1 MESTMPRPAAGQLQ
15 KDESSVQE
23 SVADQTVF
31 IVDDDPAI
39 CEGLSNLLAST
50 GKHTQHFSSAEEFIE
65 RWDAKQPGCLVLD
78 VRLPG
83 ITGMELQA
91 TLGASGVPLP
101 IIIMTAHGDMPMVR
115 KALKAGAVEFLI
127 KPFTDQELLQSVEH
141 AFALDRATRHAA
153 QELNSI
159 RARMDTLTDRE
170 REVLTHVTAG
180 LTNKEIAEKLFLS
193 VVTIKLHRGQL
204 MRKMEADSL
213 ADLVKMWERV
223 NRQEPPAR
231 PVA

>member
-1 MESTMPRPAAGQLQ
+1 MG
-15 KDESSVQE
+15 QE

-39 CEGLSNLLAST
+39 CGGLSDLLEST

-91 TLGASGVPLP
+91 TLNSSGVPIP

-127 KPFTDQELLQSVEH
+127 KPFTDQELLQSVEQ
-141 AFALDRATRHAA
+141 AFALDRANRQTVK
-153 QELNSI
+153 ELNSI
-159 RARMDTLTDRE
+159 RSRMDTLTDRE

-204 MRKMEADSL
+204 MRKMGADSL
-213 ADLVKMWERV
+213 ADLVKMWERIH
-223 NRQEPPAR
+223 RQEQ
-231 PVA
+231 PVRTNG

>member
-1 MESTMPRPAAGQLQ
+1 MESAAPRQSPGQLL
-15 KDESSVQE
+15 KGESMGQE
-23 SVADQTVF
+23 CTADQTVF

-39 CEGLSNLLAST
+39 CEGLSDLLEST
-50 GKHTQHFSSAEEFIE
+50 GKHTQHFFSAEEFIE

-83 ITGMELQA
+83 ITGMELQSK
-91 TLGASGVPLP
+91 LGSSGVPIP

-127 KPFTDQELLQSVEH
+127 KPFTDQELLQAVEQ
-141 AFALDRATRHAA
+141 AFARDRANRQAVR
-153 QELNSI
+153 ELSSI
-159 RARMDTLTDRE
+159 RARINTLTDRE

-204 MRKMEADSL
+204 MRKMGAESL
-213 ADLVKMWERV
+213 ADLVKMWERIH
-223 NRQEPPAR
+223 RQEQPAR
-231 PVA
+231 PSA